1 MWHGADDFT
10 VKKILKDL
18 ELPLLWC
25 EVAGILGSMLGTP
38 SCSQQL
44 ALEHAAASP
53 SQDGALTNL

>member
-44 ALEHAAASP
+44 ALEHA
-53 SQDGALTNL
+53 